1 VTPIDCNLATV
12 LEFVMSKIGI
22 TNGILEFVS
31 CLWFTSLC
39 RLNISGLGNDDL
51 HKLHLYEKICDLC
64 KVETCSY
71 SKSIVV
77 YVFEHTSQGHNLGSG
92 PVKSTVSTLYNK
104 INFSH

>member
-1 VTPIDCNLATV
+1 LLNLVIAI
-12 LEFVMSKIGI
+12 KIKNTFKLIYAEKNI
-22 TNGILEFVS
+22 T
-31 CLWFTSLC
+31 TY
-39 RLNISGLGNDDL
+39 
-51 HKLHLYEKICDLC
+51 LYEKICDLC